1 MGIPNTT
8 EKGITMYVWK
18 VSFAESYTIG
28 PKNWTA
34 NAERGY
40 AAEVDG
46 VMFEVEGELEGREVR
61 EP

>member
-1 MGIPNTT
+1 
-8 EKGITMYVWK
+8 MYVWK

-46 VMFEVEGELEGREVR
+46 VMFEVVDRAGRCREVR